1 MTELDPA
8 ILDGLL
14 EYDTPTICN
23 AIEEMEVRDPVDGYM
38 GWDVRCMYPD
48 LGRMVGYAVTA
59 TGRSTVPGSPQRGDG
74 FAQWFE
80 LVEQSPK
87 PAVLVLKDVGPDRY
101 RSAHCGD
108 VMVTISLAL
117 GAIGLVTD
125 GGVRDFETVH
135 ELGFRYF
142 ASGLVAAH
150 GTPEIVQAGLD
161 VTISGTLVR
170 TGDIIHADVN
180 GVAVLPPEHCAEILE
195 RCPGVLEIEER
206 RRALANSPGFKA
218 ADVRNMP

>member
-8 ILDGLL
+8 ILDGLR

-23 AIEEMEVRDPVDGYM
+23 AIEELEVRDPTDGYM
-38 GWDVRCMYPD
+38 GWDVKCMYPD

-59 TGRSTVPGSPQRGDG
+59 TGRSTVPGSPKKGDG
-74 FAQWFE
+74 FAQWYE
-80 LVEQSPK
+80 LVEKSPR
-87 PAVLVLKDVGPDRY
+87 PSVLILKDVGPDKY

-108 VMVTISLAL
+108 VMATISLTFGAL
-117 GAIGLVTD
+117 GLVTD
-125 GGVRDFETVH
+125 GGVRDLETVR
-135 ELGFRYF
+135 ELGFQYF
-142 ASGLVAAH
+142 AGGAVAAH

-180 GVAVLPPEHCAEILE
+180 GVAVLPADLAEQVLAS
-195 RCPGVLEIEER
+195 CPGVLEVEER
-206 RRALANSPGFKA
+206 RRAIATAPGFKA
-218 ADVRNMP
+218 ADLRSMP